1 MLLPITLSALVA
13 SPLLLPQ
20 DAPPIPATPTTPSP
34 APQDAESPEESATPE
49 ADAGPPAPRL
59 STTADWGQWERMGA
73 RAMSPDGRWV
83 AYSVRRNDGTSELRL
98 RVVATDSTEVFEEG
112 GRPTFSKDGK
122 WLAFSIGKSEKE
134 RQALSKKKQTVQNDL
149 GLFDLVRGES
159 AEVEGVSS
167 FSFSE
172 DGTHLAMRRYAPK
185 GDDNGADLVVRE
197 LENGLDTHFG
207 RVGSFAW
214 SETGAWLAM
223 TIDAPDRAGN
233 AVRVYDAK
241 GGTLRTLDSDEAD
254 YVGLTWREDADD
266 LAVMRGHSHEDDED
280 VTYAVMAWRGL
291 ARSGAVATTYD
302 HLDDESF
309 PEDLR
314 VVDLAGLRWSDD
326 GKALFFGLKEWD
338 TRPEGL
344 DEEEEDEDGDGEGDA
359 EGEGEDSAEA
369 DGPKPDENG
378 DEAEKGDADAPKT
391 MRESLDEAPGVE
403 IWHARDV
410 DIVPRQKVTQSSD
423 ERENY
428 LAALWLDDGTL
439 VRLEDDLVQDVSLM
453 EGQVLALGRDETPYL
468 EEQRFSATYTDLY
481 VVDVE
486 TGEREKVL
494 ERVKYAISGDPTGRR
509 FLVVRDGHTWAYDTK
524 TRSLTN
530 LTEGVDA
537 TFVNQ
542 ENSSLTDEKPLYGLA
557 GWTER
562 GDRVLMYDRYDIW
575 SIPVAGGAA
584 ERLTHG
590 AEDAVRHRRVI
601 VAADRDDERFIDPS
615 KGFYVSLY
623 GDRTK
628 ESGYGHLKPGRALE
642 RLVWHEASV
651 SGLGRAEGADV
662 LAFVTERFD
671 DAPDL
676 FVGGPKLADAKQV
689 SEMNAFADEY
699 LWGHSELVDYENA
712 HGQHLQGA
720 LFYPADYDPAKT
732 YPMIVYIYELRS
744 QSLHQYT
751 NPSERS
757 PYNTSVFT
765 QNGYFVFQPD
775 IV

>member
-1 MLLPITLSALVA
+1 MLLPLTLSALLSA
-13 SPLLLPQ
+13 PALLPQ
-20 DAPPIPATPTTPSP
+20 EAPPQTPDAPPAPAADEG
-34 APQDAESPEESATPE
+34 APETEAAEDE
-49 ADAGPPAPRL
+49 PPAPPEPRV

-73 RAMSPDGRWV
+73 RAMSPDGRWI

-98 RVVATDSTEVFEEG
+98 RVVATDSTETFEEG
-112 GRPTFSKDGK
+112 GRPTFSSDGK

-134 RQALSKKKQTVQNDL
+134 REALSKKKKPVQNDL
-149 GLFDLVRGES
+149 GLFDLVRGEKVD
-159 AEVEGVSS
+159 VEGVSS

-172 DGTHLAMRRYAPK
+172 DGTHFAMRRYAPK
-185 GDDNGADLVVRE
+185 GDKNGADLVVRE
-197 LENGLDTHFG
+197 LESGLDTHFG

-241 GGTLRTLDSDEAD
+241 SGGLRTLDSDEAD

-266 LAVMRGHSHEDDED
+266 LAVMRGHEHEEDED

-291 ARSGAVATTYD
+291 ARGDAVATTYD

-314 VVDLAGLRWSDD
+314 VVDLAGLRWQDD
-326 GKALFFGLKEWD
+326 GEALFFGLKEWE

-344 DEEEEDEDGDGEGDA
+344 DEEEEEEEGDGEDA
-359 EGEGEDSAEA
+359 AEDA
-369 DGPKPDENG
+369 DAKTEEPKEG
-378 DEAEKGDADAPKT
+378 DEDEGGDQDPDAPKT
-391 MRESLDEAPGVE
+391 IRESLDEAPGVE
-403 IWHARDV
+403 IWHARDI

-423 ERENY
+423 ERDSY
-428 LAALWLDDGTL
+428 LAALWLDDGAL
-439 VRLEDDLVQDVSLM
+439 VRLEDDVVQSVSLM
-453 EGQVLALGRDETPYL
+453 EGQRMALGRDETPYE
-468 EEQRFSATYTDLY
+468 EEQRFSATYVDLY
-481 VVDVE
+481 AVDVR
-486 TGEREKVL
+486 TGEREKVV
-494 ERVKYAISGDPTGRR
+494 ERVKYALTGDPTGRR
-509 FLVVRDGHTWAYDTK
+509 FVVVRDGHAWAYDTK
-524 TRSLTN
+524 SRSLTN

-537 TFVNQ
+537 QFVNQ
-542 ENSSLTDEKPLYGLA
+542 ENSSLTDEKPLYGVA

-575 SIPVAGGAA
+575 SMPVTGGKA

-590 AEDAVRHRRVI
+590 AEDAVRHRRVV
-601 VAADRDDERFIDPS
+601 VAADRDDERFIDPAT
-615 KGFYVSLY
+615 GFYVSLY

-642 RLVWHEASV
+642 RLVWHDASV
-651 SGLGRAEGADV
+651 SGLQRAEDADV

-699 LWGHSELVDYENA
+699 LWGRSELVDYENA

-757 PYNTSVFT
+757 P
-765 QNGYFVFQPD
+765 
-775 IV
+775 